1 MTMDNSEHTLDCL
14 CAWCE
19 VERQHAEQRAAK
31 EQAEARRSAA
41 ACSEPQW
48 TPRAKKMLI
57 LARKVALKYGH
68 NYIGSEHM
76 LGGMIVEGEA
86 LASRLLAAHGVTM
99 ELLIRECGWQVKTD
113 PTEEERERA
122 EYQRLHAK
130 FGAQNV
136 QGMAAGADGP
146 PMPGD

>member
-1 MTMDNSEHTLDCL
+1 MTMDNSEHPLDCL

-19 VERQHAEQRAAK
+19 VERMHAEQRAAK

-57 LARKVALKYGH
+57 LARKVALKYGQ

-76 LGGMIVEGEA
+76 LGGMIAEGEA
-86 LASRLLAAHGVTM
+86 LASRLLATHGITM
-99 ELLIRECGWQVKTD
+99 ELLIRECGWQVKTE

-122 EYQRLHAK
+122 EYERLHAK
-130 FGAQNV
+130 FGAQNA
-136 QGMAAGADGP
+136 QDHP
-146 PMPGD
+146 QHP